1 MNLLKFMKSHSSKRL
16 KNPRKVSTVK
26 MGFTLIVYYAHYS
39 IFVKTF
45 KGIYLILLIVF
56 SLHVIKA
63 ASFN

>member
-1 MNLLKFMKSHSSKRL
+1 MNLLKSMKSHNIKQVT
-16 KNPRKVSTVK
+16 NPRRISTVK
-26 MGFTLIVYYAHYS
+26 KGFTLMLYYAHYS
-39 IFVKTF
+39 IFVNTF